1 MAGEKVAQ
9 TGAKCTSYDDN
20 FLYAWKIMTASG
32 WWGVIMPQVTAR
44 QIRAA
49 RALLEWSQE
58 TLADHAIVSRNSVY
72 RIERGE
78 GTTTEV
84 FFKVTQALEDAGI
97 EFQHPDQTKDE
108 GVRLNSPLSEPS

>member
-1 MAGEKVAQ
+1 
-9 TGAKCTSYDDN
+9 
-20 FLYAWKIMTASG
+20 
-32 WWGVIMPQVTAR
+32 MPQVTAR

-58 TLADHAIVSRNSVY
+58 KLADSAIVSRNSVY

-97 EFQHPDQTKDE
+97 EFQHPNQHKGE
-108 GVRLNSPLSEPS
+108 GVRLNDPKPKKS